1 MYFPNVLFIVYGVI
15 LVAAAVLTKMGK
27 IGK

>member
-1 MYFPNVLFIVYGVI
+1 MYFPNVLFIIYGVI
-15 LVAAAVLTKMGK
+15 LVVVGVLSKMGK